1 MPDAHPPVPPS
12 RPETAA
18 EMARLSVRGAR
29 AYCAGDRVESPRCPH
44 HRRHQRSPHS
54 ATLPRASDLAE
65 FGEGRQKLLV
75 EAGVSKYAAD
85 DRPGRSGSRT
95 LGDLVAW
102 RYCRWTQEDD
112 HDA

>member
-1 MPDAHPPVPPS
+1 MRVLAAAHSGSADVTS
-12 RPETAA
+12 AA
-18 EMARLSVRGAR
+18 LAASPQIPGPADRRVSASGLAR
-29 AYCAGDRVESPRCPH
+29 A
-44 HRRHQRSPHS
+44 
-54 ATLPRASDLAE
+54 T
-65 FGEGRQKLLV
+65 KMLV